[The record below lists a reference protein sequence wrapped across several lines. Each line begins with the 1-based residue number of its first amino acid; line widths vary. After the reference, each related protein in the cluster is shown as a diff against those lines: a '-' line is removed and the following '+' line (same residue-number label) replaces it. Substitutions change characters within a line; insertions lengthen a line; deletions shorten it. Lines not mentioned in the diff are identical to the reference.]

1 MKVTIAVP
9 VYGVEP
15 FVEKCAISLFE
26 QTYTD
31 IEYIFVDDC
40 TPDLSVDIIKRTLDR
55 YPNRKEQ
62 VRIIKQQEN
71 KGCPAARNLAVQLAN
86 GEFIFHVDAD
96 DYIEPDAINT
106 LVTIQETTGA
116 DLVVG
121 NYIIETE
128 TETKIVKYCDVT
140 KSKENIVK
148 DCLDD
153 KSSQS
158 VWGILIRRNL
168 YIDNNI
174 TANESFHV
182 GEDWQVSPLLLY
194 FANNIAYVDKVLY
207 HYQLYRSNSIT
218 ITSQSNV
225 TKKKQQLICFVKTMN
240 CLLESFKDK
249 GQAYLDVIYRK
260 KAILVQDAMIY
271 SCRDK
276 DKYSF
281 EIMKEELDSIED
293 KYYSVLGS
301 SRTIVRMIKRNYGMM
316 SVFLFFADFFQ
327 K

>member
-128 TETKIVKYCDVT
+128 TETKENDVYR
-140 KSKENIVK
+140 E
-148 DCLDD
+148 
-153 KSSQS
+153 
-158 VWGILIRRNL
+158 RNEGKL
-168 YIDNNI
+168 
-174 TANESFHV
+174 
-182 GEDWQVSPLLLY
+182 QLLLSYLMQEKY
-194 FANNIAYVDKVLY
+194 FL
-207 HYQLYRSNSIT
+207 
-218 ITSQSNV
+218 
-225 TKKKQQLICFVKTMN
+225 
-240 CLLESFKDK
+240 
-249 GQAYLDVIYRK
+249 GRK
-260 KAILVQDAMIY
+260 
-271 SCRDK
+271 
-276 DKYSF
+276 
-281 EIMKEELDSIED
+281 
-293 KYYSVLGS
+293 
-301 SRTIVRMIKRNYGMM
+301 
-316 SVFLFFADFFQ
+316 
-327 K
+327 